1 MRRVLRPALL
11 AAATWPGGLA
21 AAEDAQIAKQR
32 AEQRTE
38 TIDGLVRIV
47 GAQAGIV
54 LNCRKLYTMNDT
66 VSQGRSRTV
75 RRALDAAVGRHK
87 AQATIAGRASA
98 GRARSPRWARSDG
111 APTRATS

>member
-1 MRRVLRPALL
+1 
-11 AAATWPGGLA
+11 
-21 AAEDAQIAKQR
+21 
-32 AEQRTE
+32 
-38 TIDGLVRIV
+38 
-47 GAQAGIV
+47 
-54 LNCRKLYTMNDT
+54 MNDT